1 MDPERD
7 ALLATLAAKDE
18 IRELA
23 LLYARGV
30 DRQDFAL
37 LETLYTRDGV
47 DHHGDY
53 FHGSAADYVRFLRES
68 LPRVR
73 YTGHHICNHLI
84 SLAGPEG
91 EGEGEVYAIAWHVT
105 PGSDG
110 ELVEDVQLVRYL
122 DRYRKEDGRW
132 RFARREVAFDV
143 HVQRPLDDPDA
154 AAPVRG
160 EDLSY
165 SALAGRLFARGPRG

>member
-1 MDPERD
+1 MGPDAD

-53 FHGSAADYVRFLRES
+53 FHGSAADYMRFLKES
-68 LPRVR
+68 LPHVR

-84 SLAGPEG
+84 SVAGE
-91 EGEGEVYAIAWHVT
+91 EGEGEVYAVAWHVT
-105 PGSDG
+105 PGAG
-110 ELVEDVQLVRYL
+110 GALVEDIQLVRYL

-132 RFARREVAFDV
+132 RFAHRDVAFDV
-143 HVQRPLDDPDA
+143 HVQRPLDDPDE

-165 SALAGRLFARGPRG
+165 SALTSRLFARGPRG